1 MEEENK
7 VVEEQPVAE
16 AQPVAEEKP
25 AEQPQQAND
34 PNKFSLVTFI
44 LACVG
49 FVAAWMWIIGG
60 IAGIILGVM
69 SLKRLPNSNP
79 NKQPF
84 RTFDKVSK
92 PVAIVDI
99 IAGAIM
105 TVVYTIYFILAI
117 VAAVAAAANGAA

>member
-7 VVEEQPVAE
+7 VVEE
-16 AQPVAEEKP
+16 QPVAEEKP

-60 IAGIILGVM
+60 IAGIVLGLM
-69 SLKRLPNSNP
+69 SLKRLPNSKP
-79 NKQPF
+79 NKKPF
-84 RTFDKVSK
+84 TIFDKISK

-117 VAAVAAAANGAA
+117 VAAVAAAANA

>member
-16 AQPVAEEKP
+16 EQPVVEEKP

-60 IAGIILGVM
+60 IAGIVLGLM
-69 SLKRLPNSNP
+69 SLKRLPNSKP
-79 NKQPF
+79 NKKPF
-84 RTFDKVSK
+84 TIFDKISK

-99 IAGAIM
+99 IAGACM
-105 TVVYTIYFILAI
+105 AVLYTILFIIYI
-117 VAAVAAAANGAA
+117 VGVIVAAAAA